1 MGCDHHGSTTGGAR
15 DGDTRM
21 NPSPSPSPEAGKP
34 VAPSAPVAPTPPA
47 LLSIEEFKRLALR
60 VGVITAAENHPNAD
74 RLLVVKVDVGEGTP
88 RQLVAG
94 IRGSYEAADVV
105 GKRVV
110 VVANLKPA
118 TIRGVESQG
127 MILATHDSSGL
138 SLLVTERPIQPGSS
152 VQ

>member
-1 MGCDHHGSTTGGAR
+1 
-15 DGDTRM
+15 M
-21 NPSPSPSPEAGKP
+21 NPLPGSSDEAGKP
-34 VAPSAPVAPTPPA
+34 AASSSPAGPIPPV

-60 VGVITAAENHPNAD
+60 IGIITAAENHPNAD
-74 RLLVVKVDVGEGTP
+74 RLLVVKVDLGDGVL

-94 IRGSYEAADVV
+94 IRGSYESADVV

-127 MILATHDSSGL
+127 MILATHDSSSL
-138 SLLVTERPIQPGSS
+138 SLLVPERPIQPGSS